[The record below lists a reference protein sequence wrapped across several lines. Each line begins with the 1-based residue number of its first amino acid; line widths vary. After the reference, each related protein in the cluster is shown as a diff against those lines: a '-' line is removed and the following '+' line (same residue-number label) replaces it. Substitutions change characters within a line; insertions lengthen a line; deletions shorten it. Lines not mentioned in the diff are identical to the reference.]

1 MGGKHRLGGLFA
13 MLKQFLLSI
22 ALLAVFTLPVRAET
36 GGANAGGSAG
46 ATTGTGSPVSPHEA
60 RLALLEGVSALTG
73 IPWTYLAACDQY
85 ERAMTRANPKTREA
99 REGLIAIHYSD
110 RQWAGDLNPDKSDT
124 DPASIAFFGGIG
136 MDGDGD
142 GKADRANDADV
153 LYTFARR
160 LLMHGT
166 GPDDFRIALWETYH
180 NSRAVD
186 RIMQFVRIYET
197 FGTLALED
205 HVFPLPLDAHYTY
218 RSTWG
223 AKRGWGGLRIH
234 EGTDIFAG
242 YGVPVRS
249 TCYGIVE
256 VKGWNRYGGW
266 RVGIRSIHNVYH
278 YYAHLSGFHQSIEV
292 GRVVKPGDVIG
303 WVGSSGYG
311 RQGTSGKFP
320 PHLHYGLYRDNGYF
334 DWSFDPYPKLRQWE
348 KEEQNRRRGK

>member
-1 MGGKHRLGGLFA
+1 MGGKHRYGGLPEMSKPCLATIVLFA
-13 MLKQFLLSI
+13 AI
-22 ALLAVFTLPVRAET
+22 ALPVHAH
-36 GGANAGGSAG
+36 GPDHNQPASGSPAGGQPASQ
-46 ATTGTGSPVSPHEA
+46 EE
-60 RLALLEGVSALTG
+60 RLALIRSIGQLTG
-73 IPWTYLAACDQY
+73 IPWVYLAACDQY
-85 ERAMTRANPKTREA
+85 ERTMTVANPKTRPKKD
-99 REGLIAIHYSD
+99 GLIAIHYSERD
-110 RQWAGDLNPDKSDT
+110 WAGPLNPDKEDT
-124 DPASIAFFGGIG
+124 NPDSIAHFAGIG
-136 MDGDGD
+136 LDGNGD
-142 GKADRANDADV
+142 GKADRNCDEDV

-160 LLMHGT
+160 LLAHGT
-166 GPDDFRIALWETYH
+166 GPEDIRIAFWETYR

-186 RIMQFVRIYET
+186 RIMQFVRIYDA
-197 FGTLALED
+197 FGTLALDE
-205 HVFPLPLDAHYTY
+205 HAFPVPLHANYTY

-223 AKRGWGGLRIH
+223 ARRGWGGLRIH

-278 YYAHLSGFHQSIEV
+278 YYAHLSGFHQSVAE
-292 GRVVKPGDVIG
+292 GLVVKPGDVIG

-311 RQGTSGKFP
+311 RPGTSGKFP

-348 KEEQNRRRGK
+348 KEEKTRLRNR